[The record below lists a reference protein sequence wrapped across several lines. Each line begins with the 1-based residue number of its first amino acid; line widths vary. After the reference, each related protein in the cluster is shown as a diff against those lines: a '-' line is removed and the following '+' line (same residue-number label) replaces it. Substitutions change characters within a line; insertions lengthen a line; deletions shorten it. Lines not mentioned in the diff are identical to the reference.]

1 MNVIFCVSHTFLE
14 IKWKIEPNLTF
25 YGRNGDNPER
35 AVFTFVRSNY
45 LSSRINQSAFSCLK
59 AITKFS
65 KT

>member
-45 LSSRINQSAFSCLK
+45 LSSRINQSAFH
-59 AITKFS
+59 A
-65 KT
+65 